1 MQYLYYVLLSI
12 PHYCICITSTRY
24 HLHGTDVSAPRTA
37 TILSEIAG
45 VGGVG
50 ECGGACARNTQ
61 CQGFISNKARQECK
75 LLLFNNTVDT
85 VLSHQAGS
93 NLYLNTIVECVT
105 NQDCGDRGCH
115 QGTCVDK
122 CQAFQMVTNNG
133 TCKTTWQFLMPKQPW
148 HSIFLPWIF
157 IKASFLHGFVFDDEC
172 EPDNKCSLLITNQNI
187 PNMMYEVWPLQ
198 GSEWPVK
205 EGLVFRYME
214 SGFLHIFL
222 IQNYLIQTSALDRIS
237 FTGSL
242 TFSFDIIEN
251 SNKIKIRSGEYE
263 HDIDI
268 TVNFD
273 TFWLT
278 TFHEDPDTSRWFSI
292 EDPDMTSLVGF
303 TKCEGQCTGD
313 FSWDL
318 ARNLK
323 NTIIGEPLEP
333 DDIIQWYQL
342 PYNKNWN
349 SLEWDK
355 TQGGMEPT
363 EYNVK
368 ARGVVVFEL
377 KLEDAEEIV
386 VHGSERTYFAGALNG
401 TSTDFKT
408 NFTSIESAL
417 KIR

>member
-1 MQYLYYVLLSI
+1 MI
-12 PHYCICITSTRY
+12 R
-24 HLHGTDVSAPRTA
+24 
-37 TILSEIAG
+37 
-45 VGGVG
+45 
-50 ECGGACARNTQ
+50 
-61 CQGFISNKARQECK
+61 
-75 LLLFNNTVDT
+75 
-85 VLSHQAGS
+85 
-93 NLYLNTIVECVT
+93 
-105 NQDCGDRGCH
+105 
-115 QGTCVDK
+115 
-122 CQAFQMVTNNG
+122 
-133 TCKTTWQFLMPKQPW
+133 PK
-148 HSIFLPWIF
+148 
-157 IKASFLHGFVFDDEC
+157 
-172 EPDNKCSLLITNQNI
+172 
-187 PNMMYEVWPLQ
+187 
-198 GSEWPVK
+198 
-205 EGLVFRYME
+205 R
-214 SGFLHIFL
+214 
-222 IQNYLIQTSALDRIS
+222 
-237 FTGSL
+237 SL
-242 TFSFDIIEN
+242 TLKTKSCFN
-251 SNKIKIRSGEYE
+251 
-263 HDIDI
+263 
-268 TVNFD
+268 

-342 PYNKNWN
+342 PYNKNWY

-368 ARGVVVFEL
+368 ARGAVLFEL